1 MSSIFCRHALAL
13 TSNTPFTLVTREI
26 TRVIHRVIS
35 RVTFLSHW
43 REGYRVNF
51 SRRLLCSG
59 STYVCIYGACIQ
71 SPRAPELSWKKR
83 KHSIRIWRMHIHFV
97 HFVLWRNNDRP
108 DFTREFN
115 RDAFHA
121 ATSPGCTRKFTWD
134 DSRVT
139 FPKSLAAFYPAFHPR
154 DLSRCD
160 ITRVHPGE
168 ICSAWKGYKLA

>member
-1 MSSIFCRHALAL
+1 MYL
-13 TSNTPFTLVTREI
+13 
-26 TRVIHRVIS
+26 
-35 RVTFLSHW
+35 W
-43 REGYRVNF
+43 R
-51 SRRLLCSG
+51 
-59 STYVCIYGACIQ
+59 IQ

-83 KHSIRIWRMHIHFV
+83 KPSKTKLELWHSIGIWRMHIHFAR
-97 HFVLWRNNDRP
+97 FVLWRDNDRP

-121 ATSPGCTRKFTWD
+121 ATSPGCTREFTRD

-154 DLSRCD
+154 DLSHCD

-168 ICSAWKGYKLA
+168 ICSAWKGYYMPWCWTHPGIIDIHNPMTDALGKLWITRVPGGLSLTWARRWIHI